1 MSMDLNSTY
10 WSARYN
16 TGDTGWDIGYAAPA
30 LTEYFDEITNKHT
43 RIFIPGCGNAHEV
56 GYLLEKGFT
65 KVHVID
71 IAPNLTASLAK
82 KYQTHNGKSLHIYT
96 GDFFEHAGEYDVIIE
111 QTFFCALD
119 PTLRKN
125 YVKKMHELLAN
136 EGELAGVLFN
146 RSFEGGPPFGG
157 SREEYVELFQSTFNR
172 VSIEPCNNSIP
183 PRKNAEVFI
192 RIGH

>member
-1 MSMDLNSTY
+1 MELNSAY

-16 TGDTGWDIGYAAPA
+16 TGETGWDIGYPAPA
-30 LTEYFDEITNKHT
+30 LTDYFDRITDRHT

-56 GYLLEKGFT
+56 AYLLENGFT
-65 KVHVID
+65 NVHVID
-71 IAPNLTASLAK
+71 IAPNLTASLAEK
-82 KYQTHNGKSLHIYT
+82 FKHHVGKTLTIYT
-96 GDFFEHAGEYDVIIE
+96 GDFFKHTGNYDVIIE

-119 PTLRKN
+119 PSLRED
-125 YVKKMHELLAN
+125 YVKKMHELLTS

-157 SREEYVELFQSTFNR
+157 SKKEYEKLFQSTFNR

-192 RIGH
+192 RIGF